1 MLAPDDEHAPGPEA
15 TRLDVTFLKPEGAL
29 PDVWQVGEEI
39 QARLELSDVSGDRI
53 GGASLTVA
61 LPGSRLPVELATD
74 AAGQCT
80 VSLVAEAAG
89 TYALTA
95 SFQGVAERYVS
106 SSASVEYRIVDFREE
121 IVRLCNLFVEWAG
134 RQVEGVTERSTPRE
148 VELMIATS
156 DVSVDDRALEQ
167 IIARFEEADYS
178 EHVIAR
184 RQYIA
189 MFTAW
194 SAVVR
199 AGPDA

>member
-1 MLAPDDEHAPGPEA
+1 MRQGLRPHGW
-15 TRLDVTFLKPEGAL
+15 TMTFLKPEGDL
-29 PDVWQVGEEI
+29 PDVWEVGEEV
-39 QARLELSDVSGDRI
+39 QARLELSDRSGDQI
-53 GGASLTVA
+53 GGAPLTVV

-74 AAGQCT
+74 DAGQCT

-89 TYALTA
+89 SYALTA

-106 SSASVEYRIVDFREE
+106 SSASGEYRVVDFREE
-121 IVRLCNLFVEWAG
+121 IVRLYNLFVEWAG

-178 EHVIAR
+178 EHVITR
-184 RQYIA
+184 RQYAA
-189 MFTAW
+189 MFRAW